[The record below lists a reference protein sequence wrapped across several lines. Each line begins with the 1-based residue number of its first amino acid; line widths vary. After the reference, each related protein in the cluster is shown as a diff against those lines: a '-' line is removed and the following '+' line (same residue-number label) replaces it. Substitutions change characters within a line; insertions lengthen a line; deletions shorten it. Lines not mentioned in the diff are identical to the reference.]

1 MYFDQHLCLFN
12 IEAKT
17 KEEILTTM
25 ARMLFSHGIVKQDYL
40 DGILQREKQ
49 YPTGLLIN
57 SVGFAIPHT
66 DSSKVNQSQIC
77 FASLKNPIIFS
88 GMTDDKEQ
96 IPVKFIFMLAMKQ
109 PHEQI
114 ENLQNLIGLF
124 QNDEQIKLLEKCQSI
139 NEFTSI
145 LNTAG
150 VK

>member
-25 ARMLFSHGIVKQDYL
+25 AQMLLSHGIVKQDYL
-40 DGILQREKQ
+40 TGILTREQQ

-57 SVGFAIPHT
+57 SIGFAIPHT
-66 DSSKVNQSQIC
+66 DSTKVNQSQIC
-77 FASLKNPIIFS
+77 FASLKSPVIFS

-96 IPVKFIFMLAMKQ
+96 IPVKFIFMLAMKE
-109 PHEQI
+109 PHEQV

-124 QNDEQIKLLEKCQSI
+124 QNEAQIKLLEQCQSI
-139 NEFTSI
+139 NQFISI
-145 LNTAG
+145 LNSAG

>member
-25 ARMLFSHGIVKQDYL
+25 AQMLLSHGIVKQDYL
-40 DGILQREKQ
+40 TGILEREQQ
-49 YPTGLLIN
+49 YPTGLLVN
-57 SVGFAIPHT
+57 SIGFAIPHT

-77 FASLKNPIIFS
+77 FASLKHPVIFS

-109 PHEQI
+109 AHEQV

-124 QNDEQIKLLEKCQSI
+124 QNEEQIKLLEQCQST
-139 NEFTSI
+139 NEFISI
-145 LNTAG
+145 LNSAG

>member
-25 ARMLFSHGIVKQDYL
+25 AQMLLSHGIVKQDYL
-40 DGILQREKQ
+40 TGILEREQQ
-49 YPTGLLIN
+49 YPTGLLVN
-57 SVGFAIPHT
+57 SIGFAIPHT

-77 FASLKNPIIFS
+77 FASLKDPVIFS

-109 PHEQI
+109 AHEQV

-124 QNDEQIKLLEKCQSI
+124 QNEEQIKLLEQCQST
-139 NEFTSI
+139 NEFISI
-145 LNTAG
+145 LNSAG

>member
-25 ARMLFSHGIVKQDYL
+25 AQMLLSHGIVKQDYL
-40 DGILQREKQ
+40 TGILTREQQ

-57 SVGFAIPHT
+57 SIGFAIPHT
-66 DSSKVNQSQIC
+66 DSTKVNQSQIC
-77 FASLKNPIIFS
+77 FASLKNPVIFS

-96 IPVKFIFMLAMKQ
+96 IPVKFIFMLAMKE
-109 PHEQI
+109 PHEQV

-124 QNDEQIKLLEKCQSI
+124 QNEAQIKLLEQCQSI
-139 NEFTSI
+139 NQFISI
-145 LNTAG
+145 LNSAG

>member
-25 ARMLFSHGIVKQDYL
+25 AQMLLSHGIVKQDYL
-40 DGILQREKQ
+40 TGILEREQQ
-49 YPTGLLIN
+49 YPNGLLVN
-57 SVGFAIPHT
+57 SIGFAIPHT

-77 FASLKNPIIFS
+77 FASLKDPVIFS

-96 IPVKFIFMLAMKQ
+96 IPVKFIFMLAMKE
-109 PHEQI
+109 PHEQV

-124 QNDEQIKLLEKCQSI
+124 QNEAQIKLLEQCQSI
-139 NEFTSI
+139 NQFISI
-145 LNTAG
+145 LNSAG

>member
-17 KEEILTTM
+17 KEEILTIM
-25 ARMLFSHGIVKQDYL
+25 AQMLLSHGIVKQDYL
-40 DGILQREKQ
+40 TGILTREQQ

-57 SVGFAIPHT
+57 SIGFAIPHT
-66 DSSKVNQSQIC
+66 DSTKVNQSQIC
-77 FASLKNPIIFS
+77 FASLKNPVIFS

-96 IPVKFIFMLAMKQ
+96 IPVKFIFMLAMKE
-109 PHEQI
+109 PHEQV

-124 QNDEQIKLLEKCQSI
+124 QNEEQIKLLEQCQSI
-139 NEFTSI
+139 NQFISI
-145 LNTAG
+145 LNSAG

>member
-1 MYFDQHLCLFN
+1 MYFDQQLCLFN

-25 ARMLFSHGIVKQDYL
+25 AQMLLSHGIVKQDYL
-40 DGILQREKQ
+40 TGILEREQQ
-49 YPTGLLIN
+49 YPTGLLVN
-57 SVGFAIPHT
+57 SIGFAIPHT

-77 FASLKNPIIFS
+77 FASLKNPVIFS

-96 IPVKFIFMLAMKQ
+96 ILVKFIFMLAMKQ
-109 PHEQI
+109 AHEQV

-124 QNDEQIKLLEKCQSI
+124 QNEEQIKLLEQCQST
-139 NEFTSI
+139 NEFISI
-145 LNTAG
+145 LNSAG

>member
-17 KEEILTTM
+17 KEEILTKM
-25 ARMLFSHGIVKQDYL
+25 AQMLLSHGIVKQDYL
-40 DGILQREKQ
+40 TGILTREQQ

-57 SVGFAIPHT
+57 SIGFAIPHT
-66 DSSKVNQSQIC
+66 DSTKVNQSQIC
-77 FASLKNPIIFS
+77 FASLKNPVIFS

-96 IPVKFIFMLAMKQ
+96 IPVKFIFMLAMKE
-109 PHEQI
+109 PHEQV

-124 QNDEQIKLLEKCQSI
+124 QNEEQIKLLEQCQSI
-139 NEFTSI
+139 NQFISI
-145 LNTAG
+145 LNSAG

>member
-25 ARMLFSHGIVKQDYL
+25 AQMLLSHGIVKQDYL
-40 DGILQREKQ
+40 TGILTREQQ

-57 SVGFAIPHT
+57 SIGFAIPHT
-66 DSSKVNQSQIC
+66 DSTKVNQSQIC
-77 FASLKNPIIFS
+77 FASLKNPVIFS

-96 IPVKFIFMLAMKQ
+96 IPVKFIFMLAMKE
-109 PHEQI
+109 PHEQV

-124 QNDEQIKLLEKCQSI
+124 QNEAQIKLLEQCKSI
-139 NEFTSI
+139 NQFISI
-145 LNTAG
+145 LNSAG

>member
-25 ARMLFSHGIVKQDYL
+25 AQMLLSHGIVKQDYL
-40 DGILQREKQ
+40 TGILEREQQ
-49 YPTGLLIN
+49 YPTGLLVN
-57 SVGFAIPHT
+57 STGFAIPHT

-77 FASLKNPIIFS
+77 FASLKHPVIFS

-96 IPVKFIFMLAMKQ
+96 IPVKFIFMLAMKE
-109 PHEQI
+109 PHEQV

-124 QNDEQIKLLEKCQSI
+124 QNEEQIKLLEQCQST
-139 NEFTSI
+139 NEFISI
-145 LNTAG
+145 LNSAG

>member
-25 ARMLFSHGIVKQDYL
+25 AQMLLSHGIVKQDYL
-40 DGILQREKQ
+40 TGILEIEQQ
-49 YPTGLLIN
+49 YPTGLLVN
-57 SVGFAIPHT
+57 SIGFAIPHT

-77 FASLKNPIIFS
+77 FASLKHPVIFS

-109 PHEQI
+109 AHEQV

-124 QNDEQIKLLEKCQSI
+124 QNEEQIKLLEQCQST
-139 NEFTSI
+139 NEFISI
-145 LNTAG
+145 LNSAG

>member
-25 ARMLFSHGIVKQDYL
+25 AQMLLSHGIVKQDYL
-40 DGILQREKQ
+40 TGILEREQQ
-49 YPTGLLIN
+49 YPTGLLVN
-57 SVGFAIPHT
+57 SIGFAIPHT

-77 FASLKNPIIFS
+77 FASLKHPVIFS

-109 PHEQI
+109 AHEQV

-124 QNDEQIKLLEKCQSI
+124 QNEEQIKLLEQCQSI
-139 NEFTSI
+139 NQFISI
-145 LNTAG
+145 LNSAG